1 MALVPKNPTTKKD
14 MRQRKP
20 AGKAGKGSCGEGK
33 MGRKGY
39 GK

>member
-14 MRQRKP
+14 MHGRKP

-33 MGRKGY
+33 GKRKGY